1 MAIKSEWVR
10 YGDQV
15 GYLAVPELAA
25 TPLPSIVV
33 IQEIVG
39 VDEHIEDVTRRVA
52 AAGYV
57 ALAPDL
63 FSVNGE
69 RPPALTRERV
79 RKAMGF
85 MRTLPPTAFADAA
98 LREAEL
104 AKLARAER
112 QPLGESLGQLMGSTA
127 PARMA
132 GMIGQLRSAV
142 RYLRSERPECRQQ
155 PVGCVGFCMGG
166 GLSALL
172 ACEEPDIAACAV
184 FYGNTP
190 PAEKIAA
197 IKSPVIAFYG
207 ELDQRVNGGIPA
219 FEEAMRKGGRSF
231 EHHIYPGAAHAFFND
246 GGPRYNVA
254 AARDAFPRLLMFFA
268 GNLSG

>member
-69 RPPALTRERV
+69 RPPALTGRGSG
-79 RKAMGF
+79 KPWASCAPCPQ
-85 MRTLPPTAFADAA
+85 PPSQT
-98 LREAEL
+98 R
-104 AKLARAER
+104 R
-112 QPLGESLGQLMGSTA
+112 
-127 PARMA
+127 
-132 GMIGQLRSAV
+132 
-142 RYLRSERPECRQQ
+142 
-155 PVGCVGFCMGG
+155 
-166 GLSALL
+166 
-172 ACEEPDIAACAV
+172 
-184 FYGNTP
+184 
-190 PAEKIAA
+190 
-197 IKSPVIAFYG
+197 
-207 ELDQRVNGGIPA
+207 
-219 FEEAMRKGGRSF
+219 
-231 EHHIYPGAAHAFFND
+231 
-246 GGPRYNVA
+246 
-254 AARDAFPRLLMFFA
+254 
-268 GNLSG
+268 